1 MDFEALK
8 RYYAELDRSLF
19 LDGPEKALA
28 GRDSPLPIGFG
39 QTISQPSLVL
49 EMTRLLAPE
58 PDSRV
63 LEVGTGSG
71 YQTALLARFSDQ
83 VYTLERIPELSRKAE
98 DRLTELGFT
107 NIHYKI
113 GDGSLGWPQ
122 EAPFDRIMVTAAAG
136 RKPEQLLAQLALG
149 GRMVIPVGPRY
160 MQDLLV
166 LSKDDKGRI
175 RERKLGSV
183 RFVEMVGP
191 YGWGGE
197 K

>member
-122 EAPFDRIMVTAAAG
+122 EGPFDRIMVTAAAG

-149 GRMVIPVGPRY
+149 GRIVIPVGPRY

-175 RERKLGSV
+175 RERKLGAV